1 MYTHGEDAL
10 AKGCKT
16 VRARSIKGPAGLVG
30 RSVAMVESG
39 IPCQLPGVPAQC
51 IQICFISKASYL
63 LGWEAWK
70 TRIYLWELIFSEPL
84 RRCSVFVMYHSTS
97 WLQSQIFLWNI
108 FTYNNFFF
116 FFFSLALEVFLWHS
130 YQILVIK
137 KAPTKMNDPILI
149 SFVFFSYN
157 ISNVISI
164 FLGEHDNKENKRG
177 VFISWMK

>member
-1 MYTHGEDAL
+1 MYRHGEDAL

-70 TRIYLWELIFSEPL
+70 TRIYLWELIFSETL
-84 RRCSVFVMYHSTS
+84 RRCSVFIMYHSTS

-116 FFFSLALEVFLWHS
+116 FFSCIGSLFVTFISNFSDQESPHKNEWPNFNFLW
-130 YQILVIK
+130 
-137 KAPTKMNDPILI
+137 
-149 SFVFFSYN
+149 FFSYN